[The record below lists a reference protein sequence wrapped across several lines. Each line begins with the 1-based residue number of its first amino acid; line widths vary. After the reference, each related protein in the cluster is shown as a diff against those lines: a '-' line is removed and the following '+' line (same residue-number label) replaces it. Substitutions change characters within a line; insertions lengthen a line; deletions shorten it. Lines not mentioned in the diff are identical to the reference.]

1 MSKTDEMVPPG
12 PGPEAAGPAR
22 IDERY
27 RIDKEIG
34 RGGMGR
40 VFVAHDRK
48 LGRDVA
54 IKVLASGLH
63 GEEALRRFEQEARA
77 TCALSHANI
86 LDVHDIGTHDGSPY
100 IVSELL
106 HGSTLRERLQQG
118 ALPPAEAT
126 GYALQLAKGLSAAH
140 DKGIIHRDLKPEN
153 LFITN
158 EGQLKI
164 LDFGI
169 AKLLAPTASESAE
182 TPASPRPHTA
192 TGAIVGTVGYMSPEQ
207 VRGRPVDGRSDLF
220 SFGAIFHEML
230 CGCSPFERDTAV
242 ETGYAVLSAD
252 PPELPAEVPAALKRI
267 VQRCLEKEPARRFQS
282 ATDLVVALTATS
294 GAPAEKSRWRWAAVV
309 IVLVAV
315 AAAGWFLWH
324 ESRIRWAREK
334 VLPEIAQLVEQGR
347 SRAAFALAE
356 QIERIIPADPML
368 ARLFKEMS
376 VSLSIETSPDG
387 ADVFVADYDSSAF
400 RHLGR
405 APVSVR
411 LDDAFHRWRVT
422 KDGFATVEAI
432 TSNGRVSGDIPFLSR
447 KLKFVLDKELPPG
460 MVRVPGGP
468 VPLLVPGYDRLPR
481 IEMPDYFIDRY
492 EVTNRQFKQFVDQG
506 GYSRRELWKEP
517 FTDGGRTLAF
527 EEAVARFRDRT
538 GRPGPS
544 TWMSGDHPE
553 GQDEFP
559 VTGVS
564 WFEAAAYA
572 AFAGKSLPTVYHW
585 NHAAGMWASALI
597 IPASNFG
604 EAGPA
609 RVGSHRD
616 LDAYGAQDMAGNAK
630 EWCWNPSGGKR
641 YILGA
646 AWNEPPH
653 MFNELD
659 AQSPFDRGARN
670 GFRLVKYLDEAEV
683 PATVKGPLPD
693 IHTRDYAKEKPV
705 ADAIFEV
712 YRSLYGYDRTEL
724 KASIE
729 AVEDSSDR
737 FRREKVGFA
746 ATYGNE
752 RIFAYLYTPKNVRP
766 PWQVVLFFPGAAVT
780 RLRSIEEL
788 PPSYLLSFILKSGR
802 AVALPVFKSTFER
815 GDALKMTDQE
825 PTRFYR
831 DHVIEWSND
840 LGRTLDY
847 LETRA
852 EFDRHAIAFYGA
864 SWGAKLGPI
873 MLATEPRLRA
883 AVLVGGGL
891 NLVGAFPEV
900 DPFNFAPHVKQP
912 VLMIN
917 GRFDFQFPV
926 STSQEAVFR
935 VLGTPDKDKR
945 HIVFESGHHPPND
958 LTMKETLD
966 WFDRYLGPVR

>member
-1 MSKTDEMVPPG
+1 MSKTEEMVPPG

-182 TPASPRPHTA
+182 TAASPRPHTA

-447 KLKFVLDKELPPG
+447 KLKFVLDKELPAGCTGLFEVREVKEGLTLCNLSRLDDRMNVTTYLYSQVATRSPTRAATNGASCGRNRSPTGAGRDARLRRGGRAFSRSHGTSWTVDLDVRRPSRRSGRIPG
-460 MVRVPGGP
+460 
-468 VPLLVPGYDRLPR
+468 D
-481 IEMPDYFIDRY
+481 
-492 EVTNRQFKQFVDQG
+492 
-506 GYSRRELWKEP
+506 RRELVRSRGIRRVRGQVAAHRVPLEP
-517 FTDGGRTLAF
+517 RC
-527 EEAVARFRDRT
+527 RDVGERAHH
-538 GRPGPS
+538 
-544 TWMSGDHPE
+544 SGE
-553 GQDEFP
+553 Q
-559 VTGVS
+559 
-564 WFEAAAYA
+564 
-572 AFAGKSLPTVYHW
+572 
-585 NHAAGMWASALI
+585 
-597 IPASNFG
+597 
-604 EAGPA
+604 
-609 RVGSHRD
+609 
-616 LDAYGAQDMAGNAK
+616 
-630 EWCWNPSGGKR
+630 
-641 YILGA
+641 
-646 AWNEPPH
+646 
-653 MFNELD
+653 
-659 AQSPFDRGARN
+659 
-670 GFRLVKYLDEAEV
+670 
-683 PATVKGPLPD
+683 
-693 IHTRDYAKEKPV
+693 
-705 ADAIFEV
+705 
-712 YRSLYGYDRTEL
+712 
-724 KASIE
+724 
-729 AVEDSSDR
+729 
-737 FRREKVGFA
+737 FRRG
-746 ATYGNE
+746 GS
-752 RIFAYLYTPKNVRP
+752 
-766 PWQVVLFFPGAAVT
+766 GA
-780 RLRSIEEL
+780 
-788 PPSYLLSFILKSGR
+788 GR
-802 AVALPVFKSTFER
+802 
-815 GDALKMTDQE
+815 
-825 PTRFYR
+825 
-831 DHVIEWSND
+831 
-840 LGRTLDY
+840 
-847 LETRA
+847 
-852 EFDRHAIAFYGA
+852 
-864 SWGAKLGPI
+864 
-873 MLATEPRLRA
+873 
-883 AVLVGGGL
+883 
-891 NLVGAFPEV
+891 
-900 DPFNFAPHVKQP
+900 
-912 VLMIN
+912 
-917 GRFDFQFPV
+917 
-926 STSQEAVFR
+926 
-935 VLGTPDKDKR
+935 
-945 HIVFESGHHPPND
+945 
-958 LTMKETLD
+958 
-966 WFDRYLGPVR
+966 

>member
-1 MSKTDEMVPPG
+1 MSKTDEMAPSYLAN
-12 PGPEAAGPAR
+12 EHAGLG
-22 IDERY
+22 DRY
-27 RIDKEIG
+27 RIGQEIG

-40 VFVAHDRK
+40 VFIAHDRK

-54 IKVLASGLH
+54 IKFLAPGLH
-63 GEEALRRFEQEARA
+63 EKEALRRFEQEARA
-77 TCALSHANI
+77 TCALNHANI
-86 LDVHDIGTHDGSPY
+86 LDVHDIGAHGGSPY

-106 HGSTLRERLQQG
+106 QGSTLRQRLQRG

-126 GYALQLAKGLSAAH
+126 AYALQLANGLSAAH
-140 DKGIIHRDLKPEN
+140 AKGIIHRDLKPEN
-153 LFITN
+153 LFITD
-158 EGQLKI
+158 EALLKI

-169 AKLLAPTASESAE
+169 AKLLSPTASATAE
-182 TPASPRPHTA
+182 TPASPQPRTA

-207 VRGRPVDGRSDLF
+207 VRGRAVDQRSDLF

-230 CGCSPFERDTAV
+230 AGQGPFERETAV
-242 ETGYAVLSAD
+242 ETGYAILSAE
-252 PPELPAEVPAALKRI
+252 PPELPVEVPAPLKGI
-267 VQRCLEKEPARRFQS
+267 VRRCLEKEPARRFQS
-282 ATDLVVALTATS
+282 AADLVAELTNATR
-294 GAPAEKSRWRWAAVV
+294 GAAEKAKGRWPGIAIVTVAV
-309 IVLVAV
+309 IVI
-315 AAAGWFLWH
+315 AGWLLWR
-324 ESRIRWAREK
+324 EFRMRWAREK
-334 VLPEIAQLVEQGR
+334 ALPEIAQLVEKGQ

-356 QIERIIPADPML
+356 QIERVIPGDPVL
-368 ARLFKEMS
+368 ARLFNEMS

-387 ADVFVADYDSSAF
+387 AEVFVADYGSDSF

-411 LDDAFHRWRVT
+411 LDDALHRWRLT
-422 KDGFATVEAI
+422 KDGFAPVEAI
-432 TSNGRVSGDIPFLSR
+432 TSNGRVASWPFLAR
-447 KLKFVLDKELPPG
+447 KLSFVLDKDLPAG

-468 VPLLVPGYDRLPR
+468 VPLLVPGYDRLPP
-481 IEMPDYFIDRY
+481 IEIPDYFIDRY

-517 FTDGGRTLAF
+517 FTDGGRTLVF
-527 EEAVARFRDRT
+527 EEAVVRFRDRT

-572 AFAGKSLPTVYHW
+572 AFAGKSLPTVHHW
-585 NHAAGMWASALI
+585 NHAAGMWASAVI
-597 IPASNFG
+597 IPASSFG
-604 EAGPA
+604 EVGPA

-630 EWCWNPSGGKR
+630 EWCWNPSGDKR

-659 AQSPFDRGARN
+659 AQSPFDRGVRN

-712 YRSLYGYDRTEL
+712 YRSLYAYDRTEL

-729 AVEDSSDR
+729 AIEDSSDR
-737 FRREKVGFA
+737 FRREKVAFA

-752 RIFAYLYTPKNVRP
+752 RMFAYLYTPKNVRP

-900 DPFNFAPHVKQP
+900 DPFNFAPRVKQP

-935 VLGTPDKDKR
+935 VLGTPDNDKR
-945 HIVFESGHHPPND
+945 HVVFESGHHPPND